1 VQADPGRKDAA
12 AARRSP
18 NLLVFLADD
27 LGAHDLGCTGSTF
40 YRTPVIDRLAAE
52 GQLFTR
58 GYAACPVCS
67 PTRAALVTGRHPA
80 RVGITNFIAGRRQ
93 GHLLPAPFLHELPAA
108 ETTLAELL
116 VEAGYATSVFG
127 KWHLG
132 DAGAIPAHGFA
143 TSALTTVGP
152 GNGPANETTCPQH
165 ARSEPPN
172 SPGGWPSGGTRL
184 ARPCRSRIQGRWT
197 HLAADKQSGPQAWRA
212 NRPPI
217 TIDRASRQ
225 QE

>member
-1 VQADPGRKDAA
+1 MQADPGRKDAA

-40 YRTPVIDRLAAE
+40 YRTPAIDRLAAE

-58 GYAACPVCS
+58 GYAACPVCP

-116 VEAGYATSVFG
+116 VEAG
-127 KWHLG
+127 
-132 DAGAIPAHGFA
+132 
-143 TSALTTVGP
+143 
-152 GNGPANETTCPQH
+152 NCPANETTCPQH

-184 ARPCRSRIQGRWT
+184 SRPCRSRIQGRWT